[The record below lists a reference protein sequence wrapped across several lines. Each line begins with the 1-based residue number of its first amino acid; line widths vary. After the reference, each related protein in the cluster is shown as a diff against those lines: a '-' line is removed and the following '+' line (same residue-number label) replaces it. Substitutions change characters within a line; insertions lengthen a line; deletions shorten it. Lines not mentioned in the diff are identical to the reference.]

1 MIKKLL
7 LFIFACLVALLVVML
22 ARTLLFR
29 SRQVSAGAVGVVSVD
44 AAASAARLAQALRFQ
59 TVSHEDPARFDRE
72 AFLGLHRFFEETY
85 PRVHANLT
93 RETVNEFSLLYTW
106 PGAEPALK
114 PVVLM
119 AHLDVVPIEEGTEE
133 RWSQPP
139 FEGRVSEGFVWGRGA
154 LDDKA
159 GVVGLLEAVET
170 LISEGFRP
178 RRTVYLAFGHDEE
191 AGGGAGA
198 ARIAELLRGRGVEP
212 EFVLDE
218 GGVVTKGIVPGI
230 SAPVALVATAEKG
243 FVSVE
248 LSVETEGG
256 HSSRPPQ
263 QTAIGVLA
271 AAVARLEATQM
282 SARFEGPTRRM
293 LEYVGPEMA
302 FGQRL
307 VMANLWL
314 TRPLVVRQL
323 LSSPTTAASV
333 RTTTAVTIFQGGI
346 KDNVLPSRARAVVN
360 FRIAPGDT
368 SDGVVEHVRRVV
380 ADARVRVEKVSA
392 TVSEPSPE
400 SDANSASFAL
410 LQRTIREVYAEAVVA
425 PYLSIGATDAR
436 YYAPLTR
443 NVYRFL
449 PVTAT
454 TEDLARLH
462 GTNERIAVED
472 FARTVVF
479 YRQLIRN
486 SAQLSGQ

>member
-1 MIKKLL
+1 MIKRLL
-7 LFIFACLVALLVVML
+7 IFVVGCLVVLFAVML
-22 ARTLLFR
+22 VRTLLFR
-29 SRQVSAGAVGVVSVD
+29 SRQVEAGAVGVVPLD
-44 AAASAARLAQALRFQ
+44 ASAAAGRLAEALRFQ

-72 AFLGLHRFFEETY
+72 AFAGLHRFFEQTY
-85 PRVHANLT
+85 PRLHAGLK

-106 PGAEPALK
+106 PGSDPTLK

-119 AHLDVVPIEEGTEE
+119 GHLDVVPVEEGTVQ
-133 RWSQPP
+133 RWRQPP
-139 FEGRVSEGFVWGRGA
+139 FEGRISEGFVWGRGA

-159 GVVGLLEAVET
+159 GVVGLLEAVEA
-170 LISEGFRP
+170 LIGEGFRP

-191 AGGGAGA
+191 VGGRGGA
-198 ARIAELLRGRGVEP
+198 ARIAEMLRERGVEP

-218 GGVVTKGIVPGI
+218 GGVVTKGIVPGVG
-230 SAPVALVATAEKG
+230 APVALVATAEKG

-248 LSVETEGG
+248 LTVETEGG
-256 HSSRPPQ
+256 HSSRPPR

-271 AAVARLEATQM
+271 AAVARLEETQM
-282 SARFEGPTRRM
+282 GARFEGPTRRM

-314 TRPLVVRQL
+314 LRPLVVRQL

-333 RTTTAVTIFQGGI
+333 RTTTAATIFQGGV

-380 ADARVRVEKVSA
+380 SDERVRVEKVAA

-400 SDANSASFAL
+400 SDTESAAFTL
-410 LQRTIREVYAEAVVA
+410 LQRTIREVYTEAVVA

-436 YYAPLTR
+436 HFAPLTR

-449 PVTAT
+449 PLTAT

-462 GTNERIAVED
+462 GTDERLAVAD
-472 FARTVVF
+472 FARAVVF

-486 SAQLSGQ
+486 CAL

>member
-1 MIKKLL
+1 LIKKLL
-7 LFIFACLVALLVVML
+7 LFIFVCLVVLLAVLLV
-22 ARTLLFR
+22 RTFLFR
-29 SRQVSAGAVGVVSVD
+29 SRQVAAGSAGVVSVD
-44 AAASAARLAQALRFQ
+44 AAASASRLAQALRFQ

-72 AFLGLHRFFEETY
+72 AFLGLHRYFEQTY
-85 PRVHANLT
+85 PRLHASLT

-106 PGAEPALK
+106 PGREASLK

-119 AHLDVVPIEEGTEE
+119 GHLDVVPVEEGTEE
-133 RWSQPP
+133 RWTQPP
-139 FEGRVSEGFVWGRGA
+139 FEGRIGEGFVWGRGA

-159 GVVGLLEAVET
+159 GVVGLLEAIET
-170 LISEGFRP
+170 LVAEGFRP

-191 AGGGAGA
+191 VGGQAGA
-198 ARIAELLRGRGVEP
+198 ARIVELLRGRGVEP

-218 GGVVTKGIVPGI
+218 GGVVTKGIVPGVV
-230 SAPVALVATAEKG
+230 APVALVATAEKG

-248 LSVETEGG
+248 LSVEAEGG
-256 HSSRPPQ
+256 HSSRPPR
-263 QTAIGVLA
+263 QTAIGVVA
-271 AAVARLEATQM
+271 AAVARLEETQM
-282 SARFEGPTRRM
+282 PARFEGPTRRM

-314 TRPLVVRQL
+314 LRPLVVRQF

-333 RTTTAVTIFQGGI
+333 RTTTAATIFQGGI

-368 SDGVVEHVRRVV
+368 SDAVVEHVRRVV
-380 ADARVRVEKVSA
+380 ADERVRVEKVAGS
-392 TVSEPSPE
+392 VSEPSPE
-400 SDANSASFAL
+400 SDTNAASFTV
-410 LQRTIREVYAEAVVA
+410 LQRTIREVYPDAVVA

-436 YYAPLTR
+436 HFATLTR

-462 GTNERIAVED
+462 GTNERLAVED
-472 FARTVVF
+472 FARAVVF

-486 SAQLSGQ
+486 FEL